1 MVKKKKVS
9 KIRVRKLTERECFR
23 LMGLRD
29 TEIDK
34 IADSGISR
42 GQQYKMAGNSI
53 VVNVLENIFR
63 TLLIEPNSEVGHSN
77 SLF

>member
-29 TEIDK
+29 NEIDK
-34 IADSGISR
+34 IANRSELNESSLSNLYKLVDVLKDVTEVEGKEMGI
-42 GQQYKMAGNSI
+42 YGN
-53 VVNVLENIFR
+53 
-63 TLLIEPNSEVGHSN
+63 
-77 SLF
+77 